1 MDGLTCATFPQLSA
15 EVLQDTTVFYRK
27 KVANSH
33 FTSTVADVTEILS
46 LGPPAGIIV
55 TACLL
60 CGARYEQE
68 YMQVQPLL
76 SKWCLMCTHT
86 VTKNHVN
93 KMVRIAARARN

>member
-33 FTSTVADVTEILS
+33 FTSVADVTEVLS

-60 CGARYEQE
+60 RDARYEQE

-86 VTKNHVN
+86 VTKNHVGQN
-93 KMVRIAARARN
+93 GKDWSEG